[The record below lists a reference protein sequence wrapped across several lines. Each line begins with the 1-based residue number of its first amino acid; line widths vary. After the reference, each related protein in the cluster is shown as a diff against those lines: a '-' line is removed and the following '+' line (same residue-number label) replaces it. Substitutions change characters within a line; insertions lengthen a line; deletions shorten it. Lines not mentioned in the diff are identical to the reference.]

1 MRHEQSAAF
10 MGQAYSRL
18 LQKPSACMA
27 ASGPGVTS
35 FIVDAIHAR
44 CAGLH
49 QCLDFA
55 RVRCTWQ
62 SIRIGIT
69 AETRSVRTLLVG
81 RVDVAGHGSKRGR
94 SSSCKLD
101 LTRLPHAR
109 KVSYFPRWL
118 LVADLAAVKERA
130 FSVSHKLAPV
140 IVAWA
145 IVLSRDQQ
153 IRKALEVLKPPP
165 TQRAECQH
173 DIELALD
180 MVEQRAA
187 AARSFR
193 MAVSKKG
200 KAGLKRYHAALRRLR
215 IAYRSLDPAISPWF
229 SLAETAYISGKP
241 TVIDREI
248 TMAEAFLAR
257 PSLSPRR
264 DASRNKVAVQVANHL
279 LDWWGPKASVTRG
292 GKWEKLAKIL
302 TGDLTIDLF
311 DHLREFKRRPGPRI
325 EKLRGAHSIVYRTS
339 RR

>member
-1 MRHEQSAAF
+1 VADFERRGIVQTMEHPTVGPFKTPGWPVRFGGCTPEVNPALLLGQHTNEVLREWLGLGVDQIEQLGRDGVMAELTGSEILARSLKNEGTDILFFLMGGPMLLAESACIKEGIRRLDVRHEQSAAF

-55 RVRCTWQ
+55 KVRCTWQ

-118 LVADLAAVKERA
+118 LVADLAAVKVRA
-130 FSVSHKLAPV
+130 FS
-140 IVAWA
+140 
-145 IVLSRDQQ
+145 
-153 IRKALEVLKPPP
+153 
-165 TQRAECQH
+165 
-173 DIELALD
+173 
-180 MVEQRAA
+180 
-187 AARSFR
+187 
-193 MAVSKKG
+193 
-200 KAGLKRYHAALRRLR
+200 
-215 IAYRSLDPAISPWF
+215 
-229 SLAETAYISGKP
+229 
-241 TVIDREI
+241 
-248 TMAEAFLAR
+248 
-257 PSLSPRR
+257 
-264 DASRNKVAVQVANHL
+264 
-279 LDWWGPKASVTRG
+279 
-292 GKWEKLAKIL
+292 
-302 TGDLTIDLF
+302 LF
-311 DHLREFKRRPGPRI
+311 H
-325 EKLRGAHSIVYRTS
+325 TS
-339 RR
+339 